1 MGTDVVDLML
11 HPGRRDIAVDLTL
24 W

>member
-24 W
+24 